1 MGWVH
6 RSTTRRPPKGFHRT
20 TSCCAV
26 RRCQAIEKA
35 SILRTVAL
43 LETLQGLVESAA
55 LQVLFVQTWEL
66 GGSSFIASWS
76 VGHYLKRPQGVKE
89 KAQTDGPPPTPSE
102 AGPAAPTDEGKE
114 EKPQGTEEKPEAGTA
129 ATDEAPEAPL
139 PPPTG
144 TMENFWPSS
153 ASRTRAGPGFVVFI
167 VAPND
172 DVPLSGADF
181 SAIRAAAV
189 QSDATVVS
197 ASRTRAG
204 PGFVVFIV
212 APNDDVPLSGADF
225 SAIRAAAVQSDATVV
240 LLAGVSFVETRF
252 LERSPSSFVL
262 EEGKKV
268 AESNRALRPLADF
281 AVRRFSPAGS
291 SKAGSHQTAF
301 QHLFEDDLGGSRW
314 NEWCR
319 MPFTPKRAIV
329 SGKEAVYRSV
339 VEGLQNLGFP
349 GDAAASAEALLP
361 VGTPKVSKKEFCDS
375 LADAFVHPEMVGV
388 VEWPE
393 VRTVRFP
400 GNDLIGEAALK
411 TKVAEAW
418 KAAGTGGHGV
428 ILVLA
433 ARGRSTMPFATWLQN
448 CLPRV

>member
-144 TMENFWPSS
+144 TMENFWPS
-153 ASRTRAGPGFVVFI
+153 
-167 VAPND
+167 
-172 DVPLSGADF
+172 
-181 SAIRAAAV
+181 
-189 QSDATVVS
+189 S